1 MVTRMAFSFN
11 VPDPRA
17 SADFLIRHLG
27 FSVDM
32 EQGDD
37 FVSLS
42 HPVGGA
48 NVIFLRTGLATFK
61 PAHRPGAAGEGTLL
75 VFVVENLDELHARFV
90 REGATVVTAPE
101 TEPWGER
108 FCQYEDPNGLI
119 VQLVQ
124 WV

>member
-17 SADFLIRHLG
+17 SADFLMRHLG
-27 FSVDM
+27 FSDDM

-61 PAHRPGAAGEGTLL
+61 PAHRAGAAGEGTLL
-75 VFVVENLDELHARFV
+75 VYDVDRGDRTRNRT
-90 REGATVVTAPE
+90 RG
-101 TEPWGER
+101 
-108 FCQYEDPNGLI
+108 
-119 VQLVQ
+119 
-124 WV
+124 